1 MVFNTSYLIVCAAVT
16 LLLAA
21 CSTSESIHPGKST
34 NVVVSDVVTPVK
46 IMEYEADLSRKIEG
60 AAEGYVSK
68 STNLDYYK
76 EQAIAKACAQANVD
90 FLIDPVF
97 TITTKAGVLSV
108 KVVGYPAKYT
118 ELRNAVPED
127 SIHFQF
133 IKGQGQAPL
142 RSKGQF
148 KLIY

>member
-1 MVFNTSYLIVCAAVT
+1 MVFTMRNGIAMALFAF
-16 LLLAA
+16 LLGA
-21 CSTSESIHPGKST
+21 CSTNESVHPGRST
-34 NVVVSDVVTPVK
+34 DVVVSDIVTPVK
-46 IMEYEADLSRKIEG
+46 IMEYEADLSKKIEG
-60 AAEGYVSK
+60 VAEGYFSK
-68 STNLDYYK
+68 SANLDYYK

-97 TITTKAGVLSV
+97 TITNKAGVVSV
-108 KVVGYPAKYT
+108 KVTGYPAKYT

-127 SIHFQF
+127 SIHFKF
-133 IKGQGQAPL
+133 VKGLGQMQT